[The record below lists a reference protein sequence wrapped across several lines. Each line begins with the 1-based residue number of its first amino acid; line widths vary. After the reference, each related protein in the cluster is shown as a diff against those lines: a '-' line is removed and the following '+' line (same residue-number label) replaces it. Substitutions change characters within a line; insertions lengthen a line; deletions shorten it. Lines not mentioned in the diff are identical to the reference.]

1 MANTLYLSHLA
12 EAKVRDLSS
21 PQHSQVMST
30 LEALEQ
36 DPLGNS
42 ENMVEALEQDPLG
55 NSENMAEALDLRV
68 ARIGDLRVILR
79 YVPARQAVLVTDIS
93 PAGVFEP
100 AAA

>member
-21 PQHSQVMST
+21 PHHEQVMRT
-30 LEALEQ
+30 LEALEL

-42 ENMVEALEQDPLG
+42 KDLSKEA
-55 NSENMAEALDLRV
+55 DLRI
-68 ARIGDLRVILR
+68 ARTSDFRVILR
-79 YVPARQAVLVTDIS
+79 YVPAEHAVLVTDIAS
-93 PAGVFEP
+93 AESFE